1 MTKYQEYFGRMLEEN
16 KKAFDEFKALHANY
30 GMDEENY
37 QDEFN
42 KEGEKILKIV
52 NEWEN
57 KLCSQSEKAG
67 YSNYTGNLSEKFQ
80 GLLRSTF
87 PLIDH
92 IGIVSIRSTFKI
104 KKLL

>member
-1 MTKYQEYFGRMLEEN
+1 MTKYKEYFNRMLEEN

-30 GMDEENY
+30 GMDEEKF
-37 QDEFN
+37 QAEFN
-42 KEGEKILKIV
+42 KEGEKILKIF

-67 YSNYTGNLSEKFQ
+67 YANYTGGLAEKFQ
-80 GLLRSTF
+80 AELRSVF

-92 IGIVSIRSTFKI
+92 VGIVAVRSTFKI